1 MTLARKGIDYSPYD
15 RFSIEQWANLRADEP
30 MTLSA
35 KDVERLRALND
46 PISLDDAQNAYLPLA
61 RLLSLYVEAVQGLH
75 DAAAQFLA
83 KNKAQRTPFIIG
95 VSGSVAVGK
104 STTAR
109 ILHALMQRWPNSPQ
123 VDLVT
128 TDGFLF
134 SNAELEKRGLVMKK
148 GFPES
153 YDRARF
159 VRFLSDVKS
168 GRKKIVV
175 PHYSHLIYDVVP
187 GKETIIDQPD
197 ILIVEGL
204 NILQTG
210 DLPADGSPI
219 IFASDFL
226 DFAIYMDADEAH
238 LRQWFVERFFRLRD
252 TAFRDPDSFFHQ
264 FSKLSET
271 EARDMAVDV
280 WENINLPN
288 LTQNILPTRAR
299 ADLILTKRQD
309 HTIGQVDLRK
319 L

>member
-83 KNKAQRTPFIIG
+83 KDKAQRTPFIIG

-134 SNAELEKRGLVMKK
+134 SNA
-148 GFPES
+148 
-153 YDRARF
+153 
-159 VRFLSDVKS
+159 
-168 GRKKIVV
+168 
-175 PHYSHLIYDVVP
+175 
-187 GKETIIDQPD
+187 
-197 ILIVEGL
+197 
-204 NILQTG
+204 
-210 DLPADGSPI
+210 
-219 IFASDFL
+219 
-226 DFAIYMDADEAH
+226 
-238 LRQWFVERFFRLRD
+238 
-252 TAFRDPDSFFHQ
+252 
-264 FSKLSET
+264 
-271 EARDMAVDV
+271 
-280 WENINLPN
+280 
-288 LTQNILPTRAR
+288 
-299 ADLILTKRQD
+299 
-309 HTIGQVDLRK
+309 
-319 L
+319 

>member
-15 RFSIEQWANLRADEP
+15 HFTIEQWAHLRADEP
-30 MTLSA
+30 MTLNA

-75 DAAAQFLA
+75 KAAAQFLD
-83 KNKAQRTPFIIG
+83 KDKAQRTPFIIG

-109 ILHALMQRWPNSPQ
+109 ILHALMQRWPNSPK

-134 SNAELEKRGLVMKK
+134 PNAELEKRGLMTKK

-153 YDRARF
+153 YNRSRF
-159 VRFLSDVKS
+159 VRFLSEVKS
-168 GRKKIVV
+168 GRKKIAV
-175 PHYSHLIYDVVP
+175 PLYSHLIYDVVP
-187 GKETIIDQPD
+187 GEETIIDQPD

-204 NILQTG
+204 NILQGG
-210 DLPADGSPI
+210 DLPADGSPSA
-219 IFASDFL
+219 FASDYL

-252 TAFRDPDSFFHQ
+252 TAFTDPESFFHQ

-271 EARDMAVDV
+271 EARDMAIDV
-280 WENINLPN
+280 WKNINLPN

-309 HTIGQVDLRK
+309 HTIGEVALRK
-319 L
+319 I

>member
-15 RFSIEQWANLRADEP
+15 RFTIEQWASLRADEP

-46 PISLDDAQNAYLPLA
+46 PISMEDAQNAYLPLA

-75 DAAAQFLA
+75 TASAKFL
-83 KNKAQRTPFIIG
+83 NKDSTVRTPYIIG

-109 ILHALMQRWPNSPQ
+109 ILHALMQRWPSSLK
-123 VDLVT
+123 VDLIT

-134 SNAELEKRGLVMKK
+134 SNAELEKRGLTARK

-168 GRKKIVV
+168 GRKNIGV
-175 PHYSHLIYDVVP
+175 PQYSHLVYDVLP
-187 GKETIIDQPD
+187 DEQTIVDQPD

-210 DLPADGSPI
+210 DLPTDGTAAA
-219 IFASDFL
+219 FASDYL
-226 DFAIYMDADEAH
+226 DFAIYMDAEEAH
-238 LRQWFVERFFRLRD
+238 LRQWFIERFFRLRD
-252 TAFRDPDSFFHQ
+252 TAFKDPNSFFHQ
-264 FSKLSET
+264 FLKLSEQ
-271 EARDMAVDV
+271 EAREMAIDV

-288 LTQNILPTRAR
+288 LTQNILPTRSR

-309 HTIGQVDLRK
+309 HTIGEVALRK